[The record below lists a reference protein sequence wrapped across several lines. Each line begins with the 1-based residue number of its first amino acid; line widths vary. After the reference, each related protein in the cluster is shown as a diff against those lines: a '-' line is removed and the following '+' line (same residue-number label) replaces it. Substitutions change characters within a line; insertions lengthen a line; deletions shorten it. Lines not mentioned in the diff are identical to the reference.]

1 VSIDPLNIGLTGLE
15 AYQTQVDVAANNIAN
30 VATPGFQAQDV
41 QFGNLLSGGVKARIV
56 ANAGPASTPAPLEST
71 GVPTNLAVAGDG
83 YFVLSSANGPVY
95 TLAGNFIIG
104 GNSQLVD
111 AATGDPV
118 QSTNGTPIAI
128 PSGATSVNFSPDG
141 TVSAAFANGSTQTVG
156 RLALAT
162 FANPSGLAR
171 ISGGYVLSADSGP
184 AQIGAPA
191 TGPYGSIVAG
201 ELTGSNVD
209 LPANIIALMA
219 AEHAFEANARSIA
232 TGDAML
238 GTIINDIK

>member
-1 VSIDPLNIGLTGLE
+1 MSIDPLNIGLTGLE
-15 AYQTQVDVAANNIAN
+15 AYEAQIDVAANNIAN

-41 QFGNLLSGGVKARIV
+41 QFGDLVSGGVKARIA
-56 ANAGPASTPAPLEST
+56 ANAGPAAQPAPLEPT
-71 GVPTNLAVAGDG
+71 GVPTNLAVAGNG

-104 GNSQLVD
+104 GGGQLVD

-118 QSTNGTPIAI
+118 QSTNGTPLAI
-128 PSGATSVNFSPDG
+128 PSGATGVNFSPDG
-141 TVSAAFANGSTQTVG
+141 TVSATFANGSTQAVG

-171 ISGGYVLSADSGP
+171 IGGGYVLSANSGP

-191 TGPYGSIVAG
+191 TASYGSIVAG

-209 LPANIIALMA
+209 LAANIIALT
-219 AEHAFEANARSIA
+219 EGQKAFEANARSIV
-232 TGDAML
+232 TGDELL
-238 GTIINDIK
+238 GTIINDMK